1 MNTIDLVEL
10 GRLFMDR
17 YDKQTPLFQDNGHAI
32 YWLGTPEDSAFR
44 CNTYLIVDGQEA
56 ILVDPGGHSSFEF
69 VKSRVLQILPIEKV
83 TALILCHQDPDVA
96 ASMVDWLAIDSSIK
110 IITSVRTNILLPHYG
125 KPVYNFVNIN
135 ENPVYTFT
143 SGRKLTFF
151 ESPFLHFPG
160 AFTTYDQSAKFLFS
174 GDIWAAID
182 MDWKLVVD
190 DFSRH
195 ELKLT
200 LFHIDYMASNIA
212 ARGFI
217 SRIRNLELDA
227 ILPQHGSLIPKKFVR
242 KAMDYL
248 QNLKCGLDLIYP
260 DLKFK

>member
-1 MNTIDLVEL
+1 
-10 GRLFMDR
+10 
-17 YDKQTPLFQDNGHAI
+17 
-32 YWLGTPEDSAFR
+32 
-44 CNTYLIVDGQEA
+44 
-56 ILVDPGGHSSFEF
+56 
-69 VKSRVLQILPIEKV
+69 
-83 TALILCHQDPDVA
+83 
-96 ASMVDWLAIDSSIK
+96 
-110 IITSVRTNILLPHYG
+110 
-125 KPVYNFVNIN
+125 
-135 ENPVYTFT
+135 
-143 SGRKLTFF
+143 
-151 ESPFLHFPG
+151 
-160 AFTTYDQSAKFLFS
+160 
-174 GDIWAAID
+174 